1 MTRVSTLRLMGG
13 AALAALIVLEG
24 PLALSRYTSWGLSLP
39 LLLWC
44 AAPFHRGIWRALR
57 DKRANEDMLVSLAL
71 WAAFAL
77 GTIPLVIPEEAL
89 RDVMRRHW
97 LGVLAALTVLCS
109 LGRWWEERL
118 ARRSE
123 EALGRLS
130 RRIPRAAR
138 ALKDGVEA
146 PVPCE
151 ELRAGDR
158 VVVRPWETFPVDGTV
173 VEGRSSVD
181 ESLWTGS
188 HRPVEKSAGSRV
200 TAGTQNKQGQLVV
213 EVERAGARSA
223 VADLVESVRA
233 GLVAK
238 SGRAAVADSLA
249 RTYVPAV
256 VIAAVAAAL
265 IWAWKGPK
273 PRRVNGFTA
282 LALVLVTA
290 CPWTVDLAAPAALTA
305 GIRRARRRGV
315 RIRNPGVLENLKN
328 PDVLLLQK
336 KGMLTEGHPEVSEV
350 LVFGGHDKK
359 DLLRSLA
366 AAEFPS
372 GHPFAEALLKAA
384 GVKEPAEPRSVETY
398 PGHGVSAVVGER
410 ALLAG
415 SLSWLADRGVPI
427 PEEAARAVQGRP
439 EPLLAAAVDGRF
451 AGIVFFSDRLR
462 PEVPDMIVRLRDM
475 GIEVALASGDRDA
488 AAHRVAQEAGITRV
502 YAEVFEEQRLK
513 IVERL
518 QQSGKRVVMIGDGF
532 RDAAALSRAD
542 LGVAVAPLPSAKD
555 GEPSDAI
562 GARIHLAEEAAD
574 LILAQRDLA
583 SLAAAL
589 RLGLEIRSII
599 RENLMWAFSV
609 RVLLLP
615 VAAGLLRPAYGLEL
629 KPPYLA
635 AAAAVSFCGIA
646 FNCYRRLLSGGET

>member
-1 MTRVSTLRLMGG
+1 MTRISTLRLFVATG
-13 AALAALIVLEG
+13 LAALIILEG
-24 PLALSRYTSWGLSLP
+24 PLSLSRYTSWGLSLP

-44 AAPFHRGIWRALR
+44 AAPFHRGILRALR
-57 DKRANEDMLVSLAL
+57 EKRANEDMLLSLGL

-77 GTIPLVIPEEAL
+77 ATVVLVIPEEAL

-97 LGVLAALTVLCS
+97 LAVMAALIVLCS

-123 EALGRLS
+123 EALGRLA

-138 ALKDGVEA
+138 ALKDGGEA

-151 ELRAGDR
+151 ELKPGDR
-158 VVVRPWETFPVDGTV
+158 VAVKPWETFPADGTV
-173 VEGRSSVD
+173 VEGRSHVD

-188 HRPVEKSAGSRV
+188 QRPVEKSAGSRV
-200 TAGTQNKQGQLVV
+200 TAGTQNKEGELVV
-213 EVERAGARSA
+213 SVARAGSRSTVA
-223 VADLVESVRA
+223 VLAESVRA

-256 VIAAVAAAL
+256 VIAATAAAL
-265 IWAWKGPK
+265 LWAWKGPK

-282 LALVLVTA
+282 LTLVLVAA
-290 CPWTVDLAAPAALTA
+290 CPWTVDLAAPAALAA
-305 GIRRARRRGV
+305 GIRRARRDGI

-336 KGMLTEGHPEVSEV
+336 KGMLTEGRPEVSEV
-350 LVFGGHDKK
+350 LVFGGHEKK
-359 DLLRSLA
+359 DLLRRLA

-372 GHPFAEALLKAA
+372 GHPFAEALAKAA
-384 GVKEPAEPRSVETY
+384 GGKEPADARSVETY
-398 PGHGVSAVVGER
+398 PGLGVSAVVGER
-410 ALLAG
+410 KLLAG
-415 SLSWLADRGVPI
+415 SLPWLADQGVTI

-439 EPLLAAAVDGRF
+439 EPLLAAAMDGRF
-451 AGIVFFSDRLR
+451 AGIVFFFDRLR
-462 PEVPDMIVRLRDM
+462 EGVPGMVTALRDI
-475 GIEVALASGDRDA
+475 GVEVALASGDRDA

-502 YAEVFEEQRLK
+502 YAEVFEEQRLR

-518 QQSGKRVVMIGDGF
+518 QQSGKRVVMVGDGF

-542 LGVAVAPLPSAKD
+542 LGVAVAASPAS
-555 GEPSDAI
+555 GNGQPSDAI
-562 GARIHLAEEAAD
+562 GSRIHLAEEAAD
-574 LILAQRDLA
+574 LILPRGDLA
-583 SLAAAL
+583 GLAAAL
-589 RLGLEIRSII
+589 RLGLRIRAVI

-615 VAAGLLRPAYGLEL
+615 VAAGCFRPAYGLEL

-635 AAAAVSFCGIA
+635 AAAALSFCGIA
-646 FNCYRRLLSGGET
+646 FNCWRRLLSGGKT